1 MARLD
6 IRLADEQRRRLD
18 EIVEVRGQ
26 LLSEVV
32 RGLIDDAYEDVMRE
46 RRRAAAR
53 RLSALEVEEP
63 PDPAQ
68 LSRELEGA
76 HDPGGLH

>member
-76 HDPGGLH
+76 HDPGGLY

>member
-53 RLSALEVEEP
+53 RLAALEVEEP

>member
-6 IRLADEQRRRLD
+6 VRLADEQRRRLD

-76 HDPGGLH
+76 HDPGGLY